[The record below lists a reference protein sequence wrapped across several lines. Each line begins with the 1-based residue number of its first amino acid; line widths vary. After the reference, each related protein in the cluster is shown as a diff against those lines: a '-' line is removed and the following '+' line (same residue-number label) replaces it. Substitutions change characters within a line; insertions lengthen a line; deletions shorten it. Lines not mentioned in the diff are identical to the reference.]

1 MLPDDPPAHREFL
14 ELFRRECLKPLDG
27 PGTLVRIGRLLRE
40 RRPGTGVF
48 DVRVSEDSADT
59 PALRAAAE
67 KIAADEAF
75 EQELNAEYRRLE
87 RARQQIARH
96 VEITQAYL
104 QRIQSEVARVQSGSP

>member
-1 MLPDDPPAHREFL
+1 MQAVILCPDI
-14 ELFRRECLKPLDG
+14 FRPTRCRGAPESS
-27 PGTLVRIGRLLRE
+27 TS
-40 RRPGTGVF
+40 
-48 DVRVSEDSADT
+48 VSAESADA

-104 QRIQSEVARVQSGSP
+104 QRIQREVARVPSGST